1 VSPPSIDSARSQG
14 RRQDAEDGGAAERGA
29 LPEEAFGA
37 ALAGLDSMTPRRLC
51 LLLRSGLDLARLWE
65 GVASGCAA
73 DLPVLER
80 LLEES
85 PPLRGRLVAEA
96 RRVDVAA
103 LWERCRG
110 QSVLLLGRPGYPE
123 ALADDVLPPGVL
135 FTQGDHAAL
144 RPRAVAI
151 VGTRHATVGG
161 MEVAARLGQDL
172 AAAGITVVSG
182 LAKGIDGAAHRGAL
196 AAAEGAP
203 PVAVVGS
210 GLDVVYPR
218 CNRGLWEAVADR
230 GLLCA
235 EVPPGTP
242 PAAHRFPARNR
253 ILAALSELLVVVES
267 RVRGGS
273 LLTVGEASR
282 RGITVMAVPGSVRSP
297 ASEGT
302 NLLLVDGA
310 APVVDA
316 LDVTVALGLESR
328 PARRRRPDRRPKAD
342 PADRAL
348 LELFGSDA
356 LTLDTVVLRSSR
368 PLPEVA
374 VALGRLES
382 AGWLVR
388 AGAWFERVGAGGE

>member
-1 VSPPSIDSARSQG
+1 MSAPPDL
-14 RRQDAEDGGAAERGA
+14 
-29 LPEEAFGA
+29 LPEEAYGA

-51 LLLRSGLDLARLWE
+51 LLLRSGVDLADIWDGLAQGRAE
-65 GVASGCAA
+65 SV
-73 DLPVLER
+73 PVLQH
-80 LLEES
+80 LLEEA
-85 PPLRGRLVAEA
+85 PPLRARWAEEA
-96 RRVDVAA
+96 RRTDVMA
-103 LWERCRG
+103 LWSRCRD

-123 ALADDVLPPGVL
+123 VLAEDPLPPGVL
-135 FTQGDHAAL
+135 FTQGDRAAWGV
-144 RPRAVAI
+144 RAVAI

-161 MEVAARLGQDL
+161 MEVAAKLGHDL
-172 AAAGITVVSG
+172 AAAGVSVVSG

-196 AAAEGAP
+196 AAEGGAP
-203 PVAVVGS
+203 PIAVVGS

-218 CNRGLWEAVADR
+218 CNRGLWEAVAER
-230 GLLCA
+230 GLLCC

-253 ILAALSELLVVVES
+253 ILAGLAELLIVVES

-273 LLTVGEASR
+273 LLTVAEATS

-310 APVVDA
+310 APVIDTVDV
-316 LDVTVALGLESR
+316 LVTLGLEAR
-328 PARRRRPDRRPKAD
+328 PASRRRPERRPRPD
-342 PADRAL
+342 VADRGL
-348 LELFGSDA
+348 LDLFGSDA
-356 LTLDTVVLRSSR
+356 LTLDTVVLRSGR

-388 AGAWFERVGAGGE
+388 AGGWFERVSAGAGP